1 MSQMIITKNYLYME
15 TKRTMVLSFHVCR
28 GGRFFNPGHVEF
40 VGEKTFSDVCSMLS
54 DRLFTKNR
62 DEHGRFCKPYI
73 ADEVGTVV
81 SEDDENGRT
90 GEIDFDGDYDRY
102 YTIEIEDIDDLSDS
116 ELEAIREYKGYIS
129 EDLEHLVKVDD
140 DEEDEE

>member
-1 MSQMIITKNYLYME
+1 MCI
-15 TKRTMVLSFHVCR
+15 
-28 GGRFFNPGHVEF
+28 
-40 VGEKTFSDVCSMLS
+40 
-54 DRLFTKNR
+54 R
-62 DEHGRFCKPYI
+62 DS
-73 ADEVGTVV
+73 V

-129 EDLEHLVKVDD
+129 EDLERLIKVNDD
-140 DEEDEE
+140 EKNEEDEE

>member
-1 MSQMIITKNYLYME
+1 ME

-40 VGEKTFSDVCSMLS
+40 VGEETFSDVCSMLS
-54 DRLFTKNR
+54 DRLFTKDR

-90 GEIDFDGDYDRY
+90 GEIDFDGNYDRY
-102 YTIEIEDIDDLSDS
+102 YNVSSTN
-116 ELEAIREYKGYIS
+116 YKC
-129 EDLEHLVKVDD
+129 L
-140 DEEDEE
+140 

>member
-1 MSQMIITKNYLYME
+1 
-15 TKRTMVLSFHVCR
+15 
-28 GGRFFNPGHVEF
+28 
-40 VGEKTFSDVCSMLS
+40 MLS
-54 DRLFTKNR
+54 DRLFTKDR

>member
-1 MSQMIITKNYLYME
+1 ME
-15 TKRTMVLSFHVCR
+15 TTRTIVLSFHVCR
-28 GGRFFNPGHVEF
+28 GGRFFNSGHVEF
-40 VGEKTFSDVCSMLS
+40 IGEKTFSDVCGALS
-54 DRLFTKNR
+54 DRLFTKGR

-73 ADEVGTVV
+73 ADETGSVV

-102 YTIEIEDIDDLSDS
+102 YTIEVEDIDDLSDS
-116 ELEAIREYKGYIS
+116 ELEAIRGYKGYIS
-129 EDLEHLVKVDD
+129 DDLEHLVKVYD

>member
-1 MSQMIITKNYLYME
+1 ME

-40 VGEKTFSDVCSMLS
+40 VGEETFSDVCSMLS
-54 DRLFTKNR
+54 DRLFTKDR

-81 SEDDENGRT
+81 SEDDENGVVIRFQVC
-90 GEIDFDGDYDRY
+90 IFDILN
-102 YTIEIEDIDDLSDS
+102 TAQFI
-116 ELEAIREYKGYIS
+116 
-129 EDLEHLVKVDD
+129 
-140 DEEDEE
+140 